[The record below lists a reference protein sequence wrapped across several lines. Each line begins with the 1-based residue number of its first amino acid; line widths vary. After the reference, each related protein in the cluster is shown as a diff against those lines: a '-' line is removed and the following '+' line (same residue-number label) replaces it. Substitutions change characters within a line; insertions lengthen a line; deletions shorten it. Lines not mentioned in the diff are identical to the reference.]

1 MSRLPISWGG
11 NKVFTLAGCPL
22 TCGVRGREGG
32 GGGEIKTR
40 EGRRREERDWGLGK
54 RKSGQGRAEA
64 GAARGW
70 GTAGTGGGGAGGRG
84 WGGEGPGPTLPP
96 APPEFRR
103 GAGSC
108 VSRPMSAC
116 LRRGERQLL
125 FLVYG
130 GSPGNSRGVLAR
142 AGKRK
147 SAPKPRQEVLPPP
160 RPVQMC
166 SCPKRES
173 EAGVWP

>member
-1 MSRLPISWGG
+1 M
-11 NKVFTLAGCPL
+11 AGCPL

-147 SAPKPRQEVLPPP
+147 SAPKPRQRGRRKIIFACVFSDQPTASFSFLPLPPH
-160 RPVQMC
+160 RGSVADG
-166 SCPKRES
+166 S
-173 EAGVWP
+173 